1 MTVIHSLSYMAK
13 IILCVYSFLYGHRPG
28 PESAGKGQGKHDL
41 QRCLRGE
48 GTHNLQRWASD
59 NGCNFAELLTAFTST
74 HPSHH
79 PSIPSSRSPSAEALR
94 PPGLPIHHLHTKLTI
109 LGPAPPRCRAPPP
122 HAHLHHLPAPE
133 VNPAAGGRLA
143 DRHVSKL
150 ASVSDELAATVVPH
164 RDTDRRACEARHL
177 RARDVLCGEERPQDR
192 RLPELVR
199 RSRAEPF
206 LYSKQQTTC
215 RVLPCFRQRLFKRMH
230 NQCRPEFTQG
240 FPCADRS
247 CGCFVCETVPPV
259 PT

>member
-1 MTVIHSLSYMAK
+1 MRGPITCRGGHPITGITLQSFSLPSHPPTHH
-13 IILCVYSFLYGHRPG
+13 IILLFLLPSLPPR
-28 PESAGKGQGKHDL
+28 KH
-41 QRCLRGE
+41 C
-48 GTHNLQRWASD
+48 
-59 NGCNFAELLTAFTST
+59 C
-74 HPSHH
+74 
-79 PSIPSSRSPSAEALR
+79 
-94 PPGLPIHHLHTKLTI
+94 PGLPIHHLHTNLTI
-109 LGPAPPRCRAPPP
+109 LGPAPPRGRAPPP

-150 ASVSDELAATVVPH
+150 VSVSDELAAAVVPL